1 LTKLKNYAILK
12 IKKKGGKMFFN
23 IFNKTEKNFL
33 IGMSIISL
41 FLVSLGLGDYS
52 KGLIIFAMIFFL
64 GPLIVVFR
72 IALRRQNFDLYDFF
86 SDILRIIR
94 DFVMYGLPAL
104 FFLGLIVFG
113 NCTRYADYGDPRID
127 AAIIKTMI
135 YGIIIGGIGILIY
148 SYIHF
153 RKKLL
158 S

>member
-1 LTKLKNYAILK
+1 
-12 IKKKGGKMFFN
+12 MFFN
-23 IFNKTEKNFL
+23 KAEKNFL
-33 IGMSIISL
+33 MIMGVISL
-41 FLVSLGLGDYS
+41 GLVIFLVSLGAPLG

-113 NCTRYADYGDPRID
+113 NRYADYGDPRID

-135 YGIIIGGIGILIY
+135 YGIIIGGMGILIY
-148 SYIHF
+148 SYFHF
-153 RKKLL
+153 KKKLL

>member
-1 LTKLKNYAILK
+1 
-12 IKKKGGKMFFN
+12 MFFN

-41 FLVSLGLGDYS
+41 FLVSLGLGASS

-72 IALRRQNFDLYDFF
+72 IALRRENFDLYDFF

>member
-1 LTKLKNYAILK
+1 
-12 IKKKGGKMFFN
+12 MFFN

-41 FLVSLGLGDYS
+41 FLVSLGLGASS

-113 NCTRYADYGDPRID
+113 NRYADYGDPRID

>member
-1 LTKLKNYAILK
+1 
-12 IKKKGGKMFFN
+12 MFFN

-41 FLVSLGLGDYS
+41 FLVSLGLGASS

-72 IALRRQNFDLYDFF
+72 IALRRENFDLYDFF

-94 DFVMYGLPAL
+94 SFVMYGLPAL

>member
-1 LTKLKNYAILK
+1 
-12 IKKKGGKMFFN
+12 MFFN

-41 FLVSLGLGDYS
+41 FLVSLGLGASS

>member
-1 LTKLKNYAILK
+1 
-12 IKKKGGKMFFN
+12 MFFN

-33 IGMSIISL
+33 IVMGVISL
-41 FLVSLGLGDYS
+41 GLVIFLVSLGASS

-72 IALRRQNFDLYDFF
+72 IALRRENFDLYDFF

-94 DFVMYGLPAL
+94 SFVMYGLPAL

>member
-1 LTKLKNYAILK
+1 
-12 IKKKGGKMFFN
+12 MF
-23 IFNKTEKNFL
+23 FNKTEKNFL
-33 IGMSIISL
+33 IVMGVISL
-41 FLVSLGLGDYS
+41 GLVIFLVSLGAPLS

-135 YGIIIGGIGILIY
+135 YGIIIGGMGILIY
-148 SYIHF
+148 SYFHF
-153 RKKLL
+153 KKKLL